1 MFKKAERKRVKLRL
15 AVEGPSGSGKT
26 YTALLLAQGLAPGG
40 KYAVIDTENDSA
52 SLYANICDFDSASL
66 TPPYTP
72 ERYIQLIKQA
82 QTAYDVIIIDSA
94 SHEWSGKGG
103 CLDIHGAMPGNS
115 FTNWAKVT
123 PRHDAFIQAILQA
136 KCHVICTMRSKE
148 SYVIEENSKGK
159 QEPRKVGA
167 EAVQRQG
174 VNYEFSVVLTMDV
187 THQATSTKDRTG
199 LFPVNHWFIPSIET
213 GFALRTWLESGA
225 EAKPEPKPE
234 PAKFIPAT
242 VETLAELSN
251 QYAGDPEDAMLDDL
265 NETMREA
272 AARKGAS
279 FEAIGDIRELSEPMA
294 KWLIQRN
301 NKLKGAA

>member
-26 YTALLLAQGLAPGG
+26 FTALLLAQGLVPGG

-52 SLYANICDFDSASL
+52 SLYAHMCDFDSASL

-72 ERYIQLIKQA
+72 ERYIQLIEQA
-82 QTAYDVIIIDSA
+82 QTQYDVIIIDSA

-115 FTNWAKVT
+115 FTNWAKIT

-213 GFALRTWLESGA
+213 GVALRTWLESGV
-225 EAKPEPKPE
+225 EVKPEPVKH
-234 PAKFIPAT
+234 IPVT
-242 VETLAELSN
+242 PETLAELAN
-251 QYAGDPEDAMLDDL
+251 QYAGDPEEVMLDDL

-272 AARKGAS
+272 AEKKGVT
-279 FEAIGDIRELSEPMA
+279 FEAIGDTRELSEPMA
-294 KWLIQRN
+294 KWLVQRN
-301 NKLKGAA
+301 IKLKVKGAA